1 MMSVILPAILILSG
15 SPFVFGAAKPV
26 PYNPY
31 NLRNQKWGEALI
43 AIAGPLSNIALA
55 IIFALLFRFVTFT
68 PIFSTLCFNI
78 VGLNLFLALF
88 NLVPLPPLD
97 GSKILPTLLPWS
109 LRIKYERFRFVM
121 EQNVT
126 LAFAVV
132 ILAFMFV
139 LGGPL
144 ATLTQYL
151 TVLLIGK

>member
-1 MMSVILPAILILSG
+1 
-15 SPFVFGAAKPV
+15 
-26 PYNPY
+26 
-31 NLRNQKWGEALI
+31 
-43 AIAGPLSNIALA
+43 
-55 IIFALLFRFVTFT
+55 
-68 PIFSTLCFNI
+68 
-78 VGLNLFLALF
+78 
-88 NLVPLPPLD
+88 
-97 GSKILPTLLPWS
+97 
-109 LRIKYERFRFVM
+109 M